1 MPNRKC
7 MGCMEDFPDTEHV
20 CPFCGYEVGTPAKE
34 LYHLAPESILHDRYI
49 IGKVLGFGGF
59 GVTYIGWDSVLE
71 KKVAIKEYLP
81 GEFATRIPGKTT
93 VSVYDGERREQFE
106 AGLKSFVEEAQ
117 RLAKFNSVDGIVS
130 VYDSFIENDTAYIVM
145 EYLDGVTL
153 KEILKEKKVIPYEE
167 AIGYCLPVLYALE
180 EVHKAGIIHRDI
192 APDNIFITKDGRV
205 KLLDFGAS
213 RYATTLHS
221 KSLSVILKP
230 GYAPEEQYRSRG
242 NQGPWSDVYAMA
254 ATLYRAITGK
264 IPEDAFERLTK
275 DEVKSPKEIG
285 IKLPEGIENAIM
297 NALNVKA
304 ENRIQ
309 SAKEFAEALSGEITL
324 ERVVVKPE
332 KEDVGQWPVWQ
343 KVLLGVAAFSVVAV
357 VILFATGTAQ
367 KIINRNDLLSVIEL
381 SLDEAKTELA
391 KEPYNY
397 TEDHILILEHV
408 YDDVIPKDLVYDQSP
423 NAGTTINHEKY
434 PDIYLKIS
442 DGPEQIFMPDISLT
456 GIELNAAKQM
466 LEELGFVVVITEVES
481 NEIAPGYVV
490 SQDLAPDSQHDK
502 GAEVTLQV
510 SKGNGGAQVA
520 TVVPNVVGKK
530 FEEAKNILTAQQL
543 YTAIIK
549 EEYSD
554 SVPKGCVISQDP
566 TADSS
571 ATTNSTIVNLI
582 VSKGSQEDVT
592 VRVPN
597 VTYRTLKNAQTTL
610 KENQLTYSVSYQF
623 SDTVAAGTVISQSIS
638 ANTKVAPGT
647 LIELVVSKGVENA
660 SEQQKEQATQVQEE
674 QETATT
680 RPTTPVV
687 TLPPTTLDSRKK
699 VPDVVGDTQ
708 STAQSKLSDF
718 TVQIERVYSSK
729 TKSGRVAGQSIEAGT
744 RLNEGAS
751 ITIFVS
757 AGNAD
762 SAWRIVQSWP
772 GTSNKSVQYRYKY
785 KRQTGYYKDNW
796 VATGNGS
803 NTYCNFYTMYDGSGH
818 ASVHTGSFYNSYNDK
833 VNGYDNGSTKRVI
846 TSDYENGQYYY
857 FHWCRGTYWGGPINR
872 SVCIGNCS
880 WCGDYGPFYTY
891 HAYVGDGNYYG
902 VIGSTYQKDNSG
914 VCADSF
920 WFYRIPVRYQ
930 SWTEYKNNKKYV
942 YRGDWNYTGSYSSW
956 SSTTSSKS
964 SYSPSNSADGY
975 DIEYRYRENLPI
987 YN

>member
-7 MGCMEDFPDTEHV
+7 MGCMEDFPDTEQI
-20 CPFCGYEVGTPAKE
+20 CPFCGYKVGTPAQE
-34 LYHLAPESILHDRYI
+34 LYHLTPESILHNRYI
-49 IGKVLGFGGF
+49 VGKVLGFGGF

-81 GEFATRIPGKTT
+81 GEFATRMPGQTS

-106 AGLKSFVEEAQ
+106 AGLKSFIEEAQ

-130 VYDSFIENDTAYIVM
+130 IYDSFIENETAYIVM

-153 KEILKEKKVIPYEE
+153 KEILKEKKRIPYEE
-167 AIGYCLPVLYALE
+167 AIGYCLPVLRALE
-180 EVHKAGIIHRDI
+180 KVHKVGIIHRDI
-192 APDNIFITKDGRV
+192 APDNIFITKDGKV
-205 KLLDFGAS
+205 KLLDFGAA

-242 NQGPWSDVYAMA
+242 NQGPWSDVYAVA
-254 ATLYRAITGK
+254 ATLYRAITGI

-275 DEVKSPKEIG
+275 DELKSPKELG
-285 IKLPEGIENAIM
+285 IQLPENIENAIM
-297 NALNVKA
+297 NALNIKA
-304 ENRIQ
+304 EHRIQ
-309 SAKEFAEALSGEITL
+309 SAKEFADALSGAISL
-324 ERVVVKPE
+324 ERVVVKQE
-332 KEDVGQWPVWQ
+332 KEDVGQWSVWQ
-343 KVLLGVAAFSVVAV
+343 KVLLGVSAVAV
-357 VILFATGTAQ
+357 IAVVVLFATGTAQ
-367 KIINRNDLLSVIEL
+367 DIIHRNDLLSVVEF
-381 SLDEAKTELA
+381 SLDEAKAELA

-442 DGPEQIFMPDISLT
+442 DGPEQIFMPESSLV
-456 GIELNAAKQM
+456 GLNQDTAKQL
-466 LEELGFVVVITEVES
+466 LEELGFVVVIEQVES

-490 SQDLAPDSQHDK
+490 AQAFEPDSQHDK
-502 GAEVTLQV
+502 GTEVTLQV
-510 SKGNGGAQVA
+510 SIGNGGAQVA
-520 TVVPNVVGKK
+520 TVVPNVTGKA
-530 FEEAKNILTAQQL
+530 FEEAKQILTAQQL
-543 YTAIIK
+543 FTAISK

-554 SVPKGCVISQDP
+554 TVPAGGVISQDP
-566 TADSS
+566 AAGS
-571 ATTNSTIVNLI
+571 AAVTNSTIVNLVI
-582 VSKGSQEDVT
+582 SKGSQKDVM

-597 VTYRTLKNAQTTL
+597 VTYRTLKNAQLAL
-610 KENQLTYSVSYQF
+610 KENQLAYSVSYQYN
-623 SDTVAAGTVISQSIS
+623 DTIAAGTVISQSIA
-638 ANTKVAPGT
+638 ANQKVAPGT
-647 LIELVVSKGVENA
+647 TVALVVSNGPKNA
-660 SEQQKEQATQVQEE
+660 TEQQKEQATQVQQE

-680 RPTTPVV
+680 RPTVPVV
-687 TLPPTTLDSRKK
+687 TQPLTTLDSRKK

-708 STAQSKLSDF
+708 SSAQNKLSDF
-718 TVQIERVYSSK
+718 TVQIERVYSSN
-729 TKSGRVAGQSIEAGT
+729 TASGRVAGQSVEAGT

-762 SAWRIVQSWP
+762 SAWRTVKNWP
-772 GTSNKSVQYRYKY
+772 GTSSKTVQYRYKY
-785 KRQTGYYKDNW
+785 KRQTGYYQNNW
-796 VATGNGS
+796 VVTGSGS
-803 NTYCNFYTMYDGSGH
+803 NTYCNFSTMYDGSGH
-818 ASVHTGSFYNSYNDK
+818 ASVHTGSLYNSYNDK
-833 VNGYDNGSTKRVI
+833 VSGYDNGTTKRVI
-846 TSDYENGQYYY
+846 TNDYENGQYYY
-857 FHWCRGTYWGGPINR
+857 FHWCRGTYWRGPINR

-880 WCGDYGPFYTY
+880 WCGDYGPFSTY
-891 HAYVGDGNYYG
+891 HAYIGDGNYYG

-930 SWTEYKNNKKYV
+930 SWTDYKNNKKYV
-942 YRGDWNYTGSYSSW
+942 YRGDWSYTGSYSSW
-956 SSTTSSKS
+956 YSTTSAKS
-964 SYSPSNSADGY
+964 GYSPSSSSDGY